1 MRNKMSDLLN
11 HLFAQ
16 MERLG
21 DEDLTQE
28 ELKMEIERA
37 KAVKDV
43 SNAITSNI
51 NTLLRAEELR
61 TQNIEGG
68 FSKPQML
75 E

>member
-11 HLFAQ
+11 HLFAE

-21 DEDLTQE
+21 DEDLSQE
-28 ELKMEIERA
+28 ALKVEIERA
-37 KAVKDV
+37 RAVKDV
-43 SNAITSNI
+43 SNAITANI

-61 TQNIEGG
+61 TQNADCG
-68 FSKPQML
+68 FEKPKML